1 MSNSTNNEEQIDYK
15 EKLNLAYN
23 TTYYQYLEE
32 LRQSGVTNMFG
43 AAPYLQEEFGLD
55 GREARSILLSWM
67 MNYDELLEDGVI
79 SR

>member
-1 MSNSTNNEEQIDYK
+1 MSSSTDNEEQIDYK

-55 GREARSILLSWM
+55 RREAEKILLSWM
-67 MNYDELLEDGVI
+67 THYDELLEDGVI